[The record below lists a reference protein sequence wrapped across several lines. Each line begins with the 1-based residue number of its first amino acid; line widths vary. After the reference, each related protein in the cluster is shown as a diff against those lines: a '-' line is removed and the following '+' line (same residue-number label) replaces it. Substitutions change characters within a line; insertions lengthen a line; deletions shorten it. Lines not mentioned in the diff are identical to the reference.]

1 MGWFFEV
8 ILEKWLGVDYIV
20 DSTTRMHFE
29 RDLASS
35 RGWVGMNK
43 KVLIAVNNMIFTSK
57 IMSVLDGMEA
67 EGIKAIRSEEIFT
80 KAQELRPDLII
91 IDLNLNGIEAPAL
104 INKLRSYGVTSK
116 IPILCYSPH
125 MMADQMKAAK
135 SAGATE
141 VLPNS
146 KMTSR
151 MQQILGKYITTNN

>member
-1 MGWFFEV
+1 
-8 ILEKWLGVDYIV
+8 
-20 DSTTRMHFE
+20 
-29 RDLASS
+29 
-35 RGWVGMNK
+35 MNK

-67 EGIKAIRSEEIFT
+67 EGIKAIRSDDIFC
-80 KAQELRPDLII
+80 KAQALRPDLII
-91 IDLNLNGIEAPAL
+91 IDLNLNGIEAPSL
-104 INKLRSYGVTSK
+104 INKLRSFSVTSK

-125 MMADQMKAAK
+125 LMADQMKAAK

-151 MQQILGKYITTNN
+151 MQQILGKYINN

>member
-1 MGWFFEV
+1 
-8 ILEKWLGVDYIV
+8 
-20 DSTTRMHFE
+20 
-29 RDLASS
+29 
-35 RGWVGMNK
+35 MNK

-125 MMADQMKAAK
+125 IMADQMKAAK

-151 MQQILGKYITTNN
+151 MQQILGKYINN